1 MHLVDPLKQP
11 QRFIQQADALVRQ
24 SFTQPTPGVDPFA
37 VIDAHLEA
45 SFEAVLHGV
54 SGEGA
59 PGAAAHAGS
68 EPSKGASGPVSLPG
82 YMMGAPNGQM
92 PVITGSAS
100 LSGVP
105 MGGVNPMM
113 MGGVNPMMPGGMNPM
128 MPGGMNPMMMGG
140 MNSMMAGAMTPIM
153 NPMLTGAVNP
163 LTGAS
168 AAGAAARPGV
178 PMGAELEAMIG
189 RVAAK
194 HGVPDW
200 LVRNVVKAESGG
212 NPIARSPV
220 GAMGLMQLMPGTAAE
235 LGVSDP
241 FNPAENLD
249 GGTRYLR
256 QMLDRF
262 GGDVAK
268 AVAAYNAGPGAVEKH
283 GGIPP
288 YAETQAY
295 VKRVLD

>member
-24 SFTQPTPGVDPFA
+24 SFAQPTPGVDPFA

-45 SFEAVLHGV
+45 SFEAVLKGV
-54 SGEGA
+54 SGEAGPASA
-59 PGAAAHAGS
+59 PS
-68 EPSKGASGPVSLPG
+68 EMPAKGASGPASLPG
-82 YMMGAPNGQM
+82 YMTGAPNGQL
-92 PVITGSAS
+92 PVITGSAAAF
-100 LSGVP
+100 P

-113 MGGVNPMMPGGMNPM
+113 MGG
-128 MPGGMNPMMMGG
+128 MNPMMMGG
-140 MNSMMAGAMTPIM
+140 MNPMMMGALNPVM
-153 NPMLTGAVNP
+153 NPMMTGAVNP
-163 LTGAS
+163 LTGAA
-168 AAGAAARPGV
+168 AAGASARPGV

>member
-45 SFEAVLHGV
+45 SFEAVLHEVAG
-54 SGEGA
+54 
-59 PGAAAHAGS
+59 GAAPKAAAEPAGQ
-68 EPSKGASGPVSLPG
+68 EPTKGASGPASLPG
-82 YMMGAPNGQM
+82 YMMGAPNGQL
-92 PVITGSAS
+92 PVITGSAAAF
-100 LSGVP
+100 P

-113 MGGVNPMMPGGMNPM
+113 MGGMTPMMGA
-128 MPGGMNPMMMGG
+128 MNPMMMGA
-140 MNSMMAGAMTPIM
+140 MNPVM
-153 NPMLTGAVNP
+153 NPMLAGAVNP
-163 LTGAS
+163 LTGAA
-168 AAGAAARPGV
+168 AAGASARPGV

-212 NPIARSPV
+212 NPIAKSPV

-262 GGDVAK
+262 DGDVAK

>member
-1 MHLVDPLKQP
+1 
-11 QRFIQQADALVRQ
+11 
-24 SFTQPTPGVDPFA
+24 
-37 VIDAHLEA
+37 
-45 SFEAVLHGV
+45 
-54 SGEGA
+54 
-59 PGAAAHAGS
+59 
-68 EPSKGASGPVSLPG
+68 
-82 YMMGAPNGQM
+82 
-92 PVITGSAS
+92 
-100 LSGVP
+100 
-105 MGGVNPMM
+105 
-113 MGGVNPMMPGGMNPM
+113 
-128 MPGGMNPMMMGG
+128 
-140 MNSMMAGAMTPIM
+140 
-153 NPMLTGAVNP
+153 
-163 LTGAS
+163 
-168 AAGAAARPGV
+168 
-178 PMGAELEAMIG
+178 MIG

-262 GGDVAK
+262 DGDVAK